1 MLRRKSK
8 LIFIWAGIIL
18 FLALLTPSAQASVI
32 LNVIPKKV
40 NMGTVK
46 IRDYEAGY
54 LEKAWGNTI
63 LVRDTS
69 NDWKVMVKTDYDN
82 MGVIGNYVK
91 PISDFNWKASGDY
104 ATQITYI
111 DLENYDVEVAR
122 GPQGIL
128 GRVYVDYK
136 ILLAWANDV
145 PGDYN
150 ITVVYTLTTQ

>member
-1 MLRRKSK
+1 MLRKKSK
-8 LIFIWAGIIL
+8 LIFIWASIVI
-18 FLALLTPSAQASVI
+18 FLAGVTPSVQAVVF

-40 NMGTVK
+40 NMGKVK
-46 IRDYEAGY
+46 ISDYEAGY
-54 LEKAWGNTI
+54 LEKTWGSTI
-63 LVRDTS
+63 IVRDTS
-69 NDWKVMVKTDYDN
+69 NDWKVLVKTNYDN
-82 MGVIGNYVK
+82 MGVIGDYAK

-104 ATQITYI
+104 ATQLTYI

-122 GPQGIL
+122 GPQDIL

-150 ITVVYTLTTQ
+150 INVIYTLTTQ